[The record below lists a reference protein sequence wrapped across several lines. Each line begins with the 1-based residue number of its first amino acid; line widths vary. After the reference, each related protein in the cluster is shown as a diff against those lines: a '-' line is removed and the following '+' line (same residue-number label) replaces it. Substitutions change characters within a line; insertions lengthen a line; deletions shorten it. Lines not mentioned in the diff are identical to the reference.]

1 MSNTFVTPK
10 AVTTIAQSR
19 IDYNQSVT
27 SLLDNFASVGAPGPG
42 AISLEGS
49 TGLRTGMLWYKS
61 GSSTADG
68 QGRLFVYN
76 GTEFTRNGINTYK
89 VASVSAANAAVVAG
103 TITYGELVTVGN
115 DTLYI
120 VNASNTGVVPLTV
133 GTAANSNLLDGL
145 DSTQFLRS
153 DAADSMSGKLTVTNN
168 VSVSQ
173 NLGIGVANPST
184 AIDIAKDVV
193 TVTMNDTN
201 GSIGGNMNSYL
212 LLEGTGVTHGE
223 LGFVNTSDGELL
235 FKNRQGN
242 VTVAADTNNLKG
254 SSSIK
259 LTVDNTER
267 LQVNSNGISVSG
279 NISAT
284 GVINATQ
291 LNSQAPSYYLDW
303 TNTTNK
309 PDPTLTIN
317 GDASGLATFT
327 DLGNATLTLT
337 IADDSHNHTI
347 ANVDGLQSALD
358 LKLNSS
364 SYTAADVLTKIK
376 TVDGASSGLDADL
389 LDGQNGSYYLDWTN
403 TTNKPDPVVTV
414 SLSGDVSGSGQTTLT
429 DLANGTISI
438 TTSVQP
444 NSVALGTDTTG
455 NYVSTISGTTNQ
467 VSVSGSGSESA
478 AVTLSL
484 PQNIHTGASPSFAG
498 LTVSGTAT
506 AADFNSTSDRALKR
520 DFSKIDSALSKVQKI
535 SGYTFTYKA
544 TDKRSV
550 GVIAQEIEQILPEAV
565 SGEEG
570 TKTVAYGNLVALLI
584 EAVKEQQQQIER
596 LQNGR

>member
-1 MSNTFVTPK
+1 LGNATLTL
-10 AVTTIAQSR
+10 TIADDSHNHTIANVDGLQSA
-19 IDYNQSVT
+19 
-27 SLLDNFASVGAPGPG
+27 LDSKLN
-42 AISLEGS
+42 
-49 TGLRTGMLWYKS
+49 
-61 GSSTADG
+61 SSS
-68 QGRLFVYN
+68 Y
-76 GTEFTRNGINTYK
+76 
-89 VASVSAANAAVVAG
+89 
-103 TITYGELVTVGN
+103 
-115 DTLYI
+115 
-120 VNASNTGVVPLTV
+120 
-133 GTAANSNLLDGL
+133 TAADVLTKIKTVDGASSGLDADLLDG
-145 DSTQFLRS
+145 Q
-153 DAADSMSGKLTVTNN
+153 
-168 VSVSQ
+168 
-173 NLGIGVANPST
+173 
-184 AIDIAKDVV
+184 
-193 TVTMNDTN
+193 
-201 GSIGGNMNSYL
+201 
-212 LLEGTGVTHGE
+212 
-223 LGFVNTSDGELL
+223 
-235 FKNRQGN
+235 QG
-242 VTVAADTNNLKG
+242 
-254 SSSIK
+254 
-259 LTVDNTER
+259 
-267 LQVNSNGISVSG
+267 
-279 NISAT
+279 
-284 GVINATQ
+284 
-291 LNSQAPSYYLDW
+291 SYYLNW
-303 TNTTNK
+303 TNITNK
-309 PDPTLTIN
+309 PDPSLTIN

-358 LKLNSS
+358 SKAEEAVTISAGAGLTGGGNLTQNRTISHADTSSQASVNNSNGTVIQDITLDTYGHITS
-364 SYTAADVLTKIK
+364 LGSANLDDRYYTETEVDNTFAPLADPNFTGAVDIANRLTIGSTERAAVNGFEISGGTSSMIMTVQDGSGRIQWRWNASSGTAPTYLVSGEQSARYEILDVTQPGDALWRVDHADAGTAGETISYTNILSLGTTTFSYNSN
-376 TVDGASSGLDADL
+376 TVWHAGNDGSGSGLDADL

-444 NSVALGTDTTG
+444 NSVSLGTDTTG
-455 NYVSTISGTTNQ
+455 NYVSTVSGTTNQ
-467 VSVSGSGSESA
+467 VLVSGSGSESA